1 MDGDARP
8 GWAVVLPVK
17 RLSAGKSRLRGALP
31 GVPHERLA
39 LALATDTV
47 AAAIACPEV
56 AEVLVVTDDPAAAE
70 ALAALGARIVPDV
83 GGGLNAAF
91 GRGAAAVHGRPV
103 AALAG
108 DLPALRPADLSGALR
123 AAEPTLRRFP
133 AEPTMRR
140 FPAEPTLRRFPAEPT
155 LRRFAAD
162 AAGTGTVLLTAPSGG
177 SLDPRFGAASAAAH
191 AASGALPL
199 AGALPRLRR
208 DVDTAEDLAAAA
220 ALGLGPHTAAL
231 VAMAGNGRYGAAM
244 QGTVA
249 TFDPGTRSGTLLL
262 DDGTELPYPA
272 SAFDASGLRLLR
284 LGQRVR
290 VDRDPSGSVVKI
302 SIPTFG

>member
-1 MDGDARP
+1 
-8 GWAVVLPVK
+8 VVLPVK
-17 RLSAGKSRLRGALP
+17 RLSAGKSRLRGVLP

-39 LALATDTV
+39 LALAADT
-47 AAAIACPEV
+47 AAAAMACPDV
-56 AEVLVVTDDPAAAE
+56 AEVVVVTEDLAAAD
-70 ALAALGARIVPDV
+70 ALAALGARIVPDD

-91 GRGAAAVHGRPV
+91 RRGAAAVHRRPV

-108 DLPALRPADLSGALR
+108 DLPALRAADLSAALR
-123 AAEPTLRRFP
+123 AAEPTLRRY
-133 AEPTMRR
+133 A
-140 FPAEPTLRRFPAEPT
+140 AEPTLRRNSAEPT
-155 LRRFAAD
+155 LRRYAAEPTLRRYAAD
-162 AAGTGTVLLTAPSGG
+162 AAGTGTVLLTAASGG
-177 SLDPRFGAASAAAH
+177 SLDPRFGPGSAAAH

-199 AGALPRLRR
+199 AGALLRLRR
-208 DVDTAEDLAAAA
+208 DVDTAEDLGAAT

-231 VAMAGNGRYGAAM
+231 VAMAANGRYGAAM

-249 TFDPGTRSGTLLL
+249 TFDPDTRSGTLLL

-302 SIPTFG
+302 TIPTFG